1 MRQHKKLFISGLT
14 LTLCAVPLMA
24 SDYDNHWAK
33 TAIDRCQARGIV
45 KGYEDGTFRPSNKIT
60 RAEFAAILDR
70 TLELPKSTGTTSFI
84 DMMTNGDK
92 WYAEP
97 VQNVNALGLM
107 YIEGMNFEPNKPMTR
122 EEAAFSLAKA
132 YDLLTASEE
141 VITFKD
147 EDKISA
153 WAKPSIRIL
162 ASHQFMQG
170 NPDGTINPKGTL
182 TRAELVT
189 MLDNINQSVENKEP
203 ELSPERTNQIDIIGA
218 GVFINDKYI
227 ELPVKDNLITLDVPN
242 LAKRFK
248 PTDELTGMIIET
260 SEKEA
265 ILISNYGQLESGKK
279 YTFKEAEKQL
289 GIIHEMAKQIG
300 VNPYMVVNYVFGVE
314 KLTIG
319 SLMEDFELGVK
330 GASSLEVEID
340 EKYELIRHIK
350 TNEGLLD
357 SFKIVMKIQ

>member
-1 MRQHKKLFISGLT
+1 MKQYKKVLVSSLILT
-14 LTLCAVPLMA
+14 LGTTPLLA

-33 TAIDRCQARGIV
+33 DAINRCQARGII
-45 KGYEDGTFRPSNKIT
+45 KGYEDGSFRPSNQIT

-84 DMMTNGDK
+84 DMMTSDGK

-97 VQNVNALGLM
+97 VQNVTSLGLM
-107 YIEGMNFEPNKPMTR
+107 YIEGMNFKPNQPMTR

-147 EDKISA
+147 DDKIST

-162 ASHQFMQG
+162 ASHNFLKG

-189 MLDNINQSVENKEP
+189 MLDNINESIENQEP
-203 ELSPERTNQIDIIGA
+203 ELPPERTYQIDITGA
-218 GVFINDKYI
+218 GVFINNQYI
-227 ELPVKDNLITLDVPN
+227 ALPVKDNTITLDIPD
-242 LAKRFK
+242 LAARFK

-265 ILISNYGQLESGKK
+265 ILISNYGELESGKQ
-279 YTFKEAEKQL
+279 YTFEAAERKI

-300 VNPYMVVNYVFGVE
+300 VNPYMVVNYVFNVE

-319 SLMEDFELGVK
+319 GLMEDFETGVR
-330 GASSLEVEID
+330 GATSLEVTID
-340 EKYELIRHIK
+340 DHYELIRHIK
-350 TNEGLLD
+350 NNAGLLD
-357 SFKIVMKIQ
+357 SFKIIMKIK